1 MSIDIEQFHGVF
13 FDESDEHLDDMEQL
27 LMSLDIES
35 PDPEE
40 LNSIFRAA
48 HSIKGGS
55 GIFGFDALM
64 NLTHVM
70 ENLLDKARN
79 NELSITADIVNVL
92 LETLDVLK
100 DTLNAYRDETPVPED
115 SIAQR
120 IKILNEVINGQTTD
134 TASDSSGAPSVQNEN
149 TQNESLQ
156 DDSFGFFDDEP
167 GDPASDSDDS
177 FGFFDDEP
185 VNEVSQEETIQSNS
199 EDDEGFGFFDDA
211 LDESNLTQ
219 ETSTQKSVKEDEGFG
234 FFDDEET
241 LNTTDMSQTDK
252 SGSAVAGTTKT
263 GEHQGFGFFED
274 APSASNINTS
284 LESASGNNAQSAN
297 TPSNTATTSSNVK
310 APTSGA
316 APTSTQAKTPSKPPA
331 KKSTARES
339 ASIRVDTTKIDA
351 MVNLV
356 GELVITQSM
365 LSMIGQDVE
374 GQVGERLQLAIDELQ
389 RNTREIQ
396 ESVMSMRML
405 PLTATFNRFPRL
417 VRDLAGKLG
426 KQVELVLQGGS
437 TEIDKSLIEK
447 IVDPLTHLVRNSID
461 HGIETPEKRAAAGKP
476 EKGTVI
482 LSAEQKGGS
491 IIISIIDDGGG
502 LHRDKILDKA
512 RSNGLAVSDDMPDSE
527 VWQLIFQP
535 GFSTAEAITDVSG
548 RGVGMDV
555 VRRNIESIG
564 GRIDIE
570 SSAGEG
576 SAFFIHLPLTLA
588 IVDGMCVSVGKQ
600 IFVIPLLNIIESFQP
615 TKQQLKTL
623 GNDTVLYIR
632 DQYWP
637 LVPLYDFMEVEG
649 AALSPTEGIVV
660 LLESSKKRFGILV
673 DALVG
678 QQQVV
683 IKSLEEHYRKVAGIA
698 GATIMGDGK
707 VALIIDADSIAT
719 TYTSSQIEELLS

>member
-27 LMSLDIES
+27 LMSLDVES

-79 NELSITADIVNVL
+79 NELSVTADIVNVL

-115 SIAQR
+115 CIAER
-120 IKILNEVINGQTTD
+120 IKILNGVINGQSTD
-134 TASDSSGAPSVQNEN
+134 LAPGDGDDASEVSVNA
-149 TQNESLQ
+149 QNESAQ

-167 GDPASDSDDS
+167 NSAIEAADDS

-185 VNEVSQEETIQSNS
+185 VNEVLSHGDNTKS
-199 EDDEGFGFFDDA
+199 ENNDDD
-211 LDESNLTQ
+211 
-219 ETSTQKSVKEDEGFG
+219 GFG
-234 FFDDEET
+234 FFDDEISN
-241 LNTTDMSQTDK
+241 NTVGAQT
-252 SGSAVAGTTKT
+252 ATTKAET
-263 GEHQGFGFFED
+263 AEVEQGFGFFED
-274 APSASNINTS
+274 APSATNINTS
-284 LESASGNNAQSAN
+284 LEITSSNNAQSAS
-297 TPSNTATTSSNVK
+297 TQLNTATTSNNDK
-310 APTSGA
+310 APTSGV
-316 APTSTQAKTPSKPPA
+316 APTTTQAKTPPKPPA
-331 KKSTARES
+331 KKSAARES

-461 HGIETPEKRAAAGKP
+461 HGIEMPDKRVAAGKP

-512 RSNGLAVSDDMPDSE
+512 RSNGLTVSDDMPDSE

-637 LVPLYDFMEVEG
+637 LVPLYDFMEVED

-660 LLESSKKRFGILV
+660 LLESSKKRFGVLV

>member
-27 LMSLDIES
+27 LMSLDVES

-79 NELSITADIVNVL
+79 NELSVTADIVNVL

-115 SIAQR
+115 SIAER
-120 IKILNEVINGQTTD
+120 IKILNGVINGQSTD
-134 TASDSSGAPSVQNEN
+134 AASGDGDDASEVSVNA
-149 TQNESLQ
+149 QNESAQ

-167 GDPASDSDDS
+167 NSAIEAADDS

-185 VNEVSQEETIQSNS
+185 VNEALSHGDNTKS
-199 EDDEGFGFFDDA
+199 ENNDDD
-211 LDESNLTQ
+211 
-219 ETSTQKSVKEDEGFG
+219 GFG
-234 FFDDEET
+234 FFDDEISN
-241 LNTTDMSQTDK
+241 NTVGAQT
-252 SGSAVAGTTKT
+252 ATTKAET
-263 GEHQGFGFFED
+263 AEVEQGFGFFED
-274 APSASNINTS
+274 APSATNINTS
-284 LESASGNNAQSAN
+284 LEIASSNNAQSAS
-297 TPSNTATTSSNVK
+297 TQSNTSTTSNNDK
-310 APTSGA
+310 APTSGV
-316 APTSTQAKTPSKPPA
+316 APTTTQVKTPPKPPA

-461 HGIETPEKRAAAGKP
+461 HGIEMPDKRVAAGKP

-512 RSNGLAVSDDMPDSE
+512 RSNGLTVSDDMPDSE

-637 LVPLYDFMEVEG
+637 LVPLYDFMEVED

-660 LLESSKKRFGILV
+660 LLESSKKRFGVLV

>member
-27 LMSLDIES
+27 LMSLDVES

-79 NELSITADIVNVL
+79 NELSVTADIVNVL

-115 SIAQR
+115 SIAER
-120 IKILNEVINGQTTD
+120 IKILNGVINGQSTD
-134 TASDSSGAPSVQNEN
+134 AASGDGDDASEVSVNA
-149 TQNESLQ
+149 QNESAQ

-167 GDPASDSDDS
+167 NSAIEAADDS
-177 FGFFDDEP
+177 FGFFDNEP
-185 VNEVSQEETIQSNS
+185 VNEALSHGDNTKS
-199 EDDEGFGFFDDA
+199 ENNDDD
-211 LDESNLTQ
+211 
-219 ETSTQKSVKEDEGFG
+219 GFG
-234 FFDDEET
+234 FFDDEISN
-241 LNTTDMSQTDK
+241 NTVDAQTE
-252 SGSAVAGTTKT
+252 TTKAET
-263 GEHQGFGFFED
+263 AGVEQGFGFFED
-274 APSASNINTS
+274 APSATNINTS
-284 LESASGNNAQSAN
+284 LEIASSNNAQSAS
-297 TPSNTATTSSNVK
+297 TQLNTATTSNNDK
-310 APTSGA
+310 APTTGV
-316 APTSTQAKTPSKPPA
+316 APTTTQAKTPPKPPA

-461 HGIETPEKRAAAGKP
+461 HGIEMPDKRVAAGKP

-512 RSNGLAVSDDMPDSE
+512 RSNGLTVSDDMPDSE

-637 LVPLYDFMEVEG
+637 LVPLYDFMEVED

-660 LLESSKKRFGILV
+660 LLESSKKRFGVLV

>member
-1 MSIDIEQFHGVF
+1 MSIDIEQFHSVF
-13 FDESDEHLDDMEQL
+13 FEESEEHLDDMEQL
-27 LMSLDIES
+27 LMGLNVDA

-79 NELSITADIVNVL
+79 GELRVTTEIVNVL

-100 DTLNAYRDETPVPED
+100 ATLTAYRQQSPVPED
-115 SIAQR
+115 DIAQR
-120 IKILNEVINGQTTD
+120 IMVLNAAIDGQVQ
-134 TASDSSGAPSVQNEN
+134 SGASGDKSSQTAAE
-149 TQNESLQ
+149 
-156 DDSFGFFDDEP
+156 DDDGFGFFDDDDTAQNPSAVVSE
-167 GDPASDSDDS
+167 ASDDS
-177 FGFFDDEP
+177 FGFFD
-185 VNEVSQEETIQSNS
+185 EEDVQPQCKSS
-199 EDDEGFGFFDDA
+199 AHEDDGFGFFDDA
-211 LDESNLTQ
+211 ELPVNAENKVPSIAPKDESP
-219 ETSTQKSVKEDEGFG
+219 
-234 FFDDEET
+234 
-241 LNTTDMSQTDK
+241 
-252 SGSAVAGTTKT
+252 A
-263 GEHQGFGFFED
+263 
-274 APSASNINTS
+274 
-284 LESASGNNAQSAN
+284 ESN
-297 TPSNTATTSSNVK
+297 TPKSLSNKPTPTA
-310 APTSGA
+310 P
-316 APTSTQAKTPSKPPA
+316 
-331 KKSTARES
+331 KSTAEANQQAKPVASRETV
-339 ASIRVDTTKIDA
+339 SIRVDTAKIDA

-365 LSMIGQDVE
+365 LSMIGHEVD
-374 GQVGERLQLAIDELQ
+374 GQIGERLQLAIDELQ

-417 VRDLAGKLG
+417 VRDLASKLD
-426 KQVELVLQGGS
+426 KKVELVLQGGN

-447 IVDPLTHLVRNSID
+447 LVDPLTHLVRNSID
-461 HGIETPEKRAAAGKP
+461 HGIESPSARRSNGKS
-476 EKGTVI
+476 ETGTVI

-502 LHRDKILDKA
+502 LHREKILDKA
-512 RSNGLAVSDDMPDSE
+512 RSNGLSVSDDMPDSA

-535 GFSTAEAITDVSG
+535 GFSTADAITDVSG

-564 GRIDIE
+564 GRIEIE
-570 SSAGEG
+570 SNAGEG

-588 IVDGMCVSVGKQ
+588 IVDGMCVSVGEQ
-600 IFVIPLLNIIESFQP
+600 IFVIPLLNIVESFQP
-615 TKQQLKTL
+615 QKHQLKTL
-623 GNDTVLYIR
+623 GNDTVLYVR

-637 LVPLYDFMEVEG
+637 LVPLYDFMDVDG
-649 AALSPTEGIVV
+649 AQKSATEGIVV

-683 IKSLEEHYRKVAGIA
+683 IKSLELHYRKVAGIA

-719 TYTSSQIEELLS
+719 TYTSSQLEELLS

>member
-27 LMSLDIES
+27 LMSLDVES

-79 NELSITADIVNVL
+79 NELSVTADIVNVL

-115 SIAQR
+115 SIAER
-120 IKILNEVINGQTTD
+120 IKILNGVINGQSTD
-134 TASDSSGAPSVQNEN
+134 PAPGDGDDASEVSVNA
-149 TQNESLQ
+149 QNESAQ

-167 GDPASDSDDS
+167 NSAIEAADDS

-185 VNEVSQEETIQSNS
+185 VNEALSHGDNTKS
-199 EDDEGFGFFDDA
+199 ENNDDD
-211 LDESNLTQ
+211 
-219 ETSTQKSVKEDEGFG
+219 GFG
-234 FFDDEET
+234 FFDDEISN
-241 LNTTDMSQTDK
+241 NTVDAQTE
-252 SGSAVAGTTKT
+252 TTKAET
-263 GEHQGFGFFED
+263 AEVEQGFGFFED
-274 APSASNINTS
+274 APSATNINTS
-284 LESASGNNAQSAN
+284 LEIASSNNAQSAS
-297 TPSNTATTSSNVK
+297 TQLNTATTSNNDK
-310 APTSGA
+310 APTSGV
-316 APTSTQAKTPSKPPA
+316 APTTTQAKTPPKPPA

-461 HGIETPEKRAAAGKP
+461 HGIEMPDKRVAAGKP

-512 RSNGLAVSDDMPDSE
+512 RSNGLTVSDDMPDSE

-637 LVPLYDFMEVEG
+637 LVPLYDFMEVED

-660 LLESSKKRFGILV
+660 LLESSKKRFGVLV

>member
-27 LMSLDIES
+27 LMSLDVES

-79 NELSITADIVNVL
+79 NELSVTADIVNVL

-115 SIAQR
+115 CIVER
-120 IKILNEVINGQTTD
+120 IKILNGVINGQSTD
-134 TASDSSGAPSVQNEN
+134 LAPGDGDDSSEVSVNA
-149 TQNESLQ
+149 QNESAQ

-167 GDPASDSDDS
+167 NSAIEAADDS

-185 VNEVSQEETIQSNS
+185 VNEALSHGDNTKS
-199 EDDEGFGFFDDA
+199 ENNDDD
-211 LDESNLTQ
+211 
-219 ETSTQKSVKEDEGFG
+219 GFG
-234 FFDDEET
+234 FFDDEISN
-241 LNTTDMSQTDK
+241 NTVDAQTE
-252 SGSAVAGTTKT
+252 TTKAET
-263 GEHQGFGFFED
+263 AEVEQGFGFFEG
-274 APSASNINTS
+274 APSATNINTS
-284 LESASGNNAQSAN
+284 LEIASSNNAQSAS
-297 TPSNTATTSSNVK
+297 TQSNTATTSNNGK
-310 APTSGA
+310 APASGA
-316 APTSTQAKTPSKPPA
+316 APTPTQAKTPPKPPA

-461 HGIETPEKRAAAGKP
+461 HGIEMPDKRVAAGKP

-512 RSNGLAVSDDMPDSE
+512 RSNGLTVSDDMPDSE

-637 LVPLYDFMEVEG
+637 LVPLYDFMEVED

-660 LLESSKKRFGILV
+660 LLESSKKRFGVLV

>member
-27 LMSLDIES
+27 LMSLDVES

-79 NELSITADIVNVL
+79 NELSVTADIVNVL

-115 SIAQR
+115 SIAER
-120 IKILNEVINGQTTD
+120 IKILNGVINGQSTD
-134 TASDSSGAPSVQNEN
+134 AASGDGDDASEVSVNA
-149 TQNESLQ
+149 QNESAQ

-167 GDPASDSDDS
+167 NSAIEAADDS

-185 VNEVSQEETIQSNS
+185 VYEALSHGDNTKS
-199 EDDEGFGFFDDA
+199 ENNDDD
-211 LDESNLTQ
+211 
-219 ETSTQKSVKEDEGFG
+219 GFG
-234 FFDDEET
+234 FFDDEISN
-241 LNTTDMSQTDK
+241 NTVDAQTE
-252 SGSAVAGTTKT
+252 TTKAET
-263 GEHQGFGFFED
+263 AEVEQGFGFFED
-274 APSASNINTS
+274 APSATNINTS
-284 LESASGNNAQSAN
+284 LEIASSNNAQSAS
-297 TPSNTATTSSNVK
+297 TQLNTATTSNNDK
-310 APTSGA
+310 APTSGV
-316 APTSTQAKTPSKPPA
+316 APTTTQAKTPPKPPA

-461 HGIETPEKRAAAGKP
+461 HGIEMPDKRVAAGKP

-512 RSNGLAVSDDMPDSE
+512 RSNGLTVSDDMPDSE

-637 LVPLYDFMEVEG
+637 LVPLYDFMEVED

-660 LLESSKKRFGILV
+660 LLESSKKRFGVLV

>member
-27 LMSLDIES
+27 LMSLDVES

-79 NELSITADIVNVL
+79 NELSVTADIVNVL

-115 SIAQR
+115 SIAER
-120 IKILNEVINGQTTD
+120 IKILNGVINGQYTD
-134 TASDSSGAPSVQNEN
+134 PAPGDGDDSSEVSVNAQNEN
-149 TQNESLQ
+149 AQ

-167 GDPASDSDDS
+167 NSAIEAADDS

-185 VNEVSQEETIQSNS
+185 VNEVLSHGDNTKS
-199 EDDEGFGFFDDA
+199 ENNDDD
-211 LDESNLTQ
+211 
-219 ETSTQKSVKEDEGFG
+219 GFG
-234 FFDDEET
+234 FFDDEISN
-241 LNTTDMSQTDK
+241 NTVDAQTE
-252 SGSAVAGTTKT
+252 TTKAET
-263 GEHQGFGFFED
+263 AEVEQGFGFFED
-274 APSASNINTS
+274 APSATNINTS
-284 LESASGNNAQSAN
+284 LEIASSNNAQSAS
-297 TPSNTATTSSNVK
+297 TQLNTATTSNNDK
-310 APTSGA
+310 APTSGV
-316 APTSTQAKTPSKPPA
+316 APTTTQAKTPPKPPA

-365 LSMIGQDVE
+365 LSLIGQDVE

-461 HGIETPEKRAAAGKP
+461 HGIEMPDKRVGAGKP

-512 RSNGLAVSDDMPDSE
+512 RSNGLTVSDDMPDSE

-637 LVPLYDFMEVEG
+637 LVPLYDFMEVED

-660 LLESSKKRFGILV
+660 LLESSKKRFGVLV

>member
-27 LMSLDIES
+27 LMSLDVES

-79 NELSITADIVNVL
+79 NELSVTADIVNVL

-115 SIAQR
+115 SIAER
-120 IKILNEVINGQTTD
+120 IKILNGVINGQSTD
-134 TASDSSGAPSVQNEN
+134 AASGDGDDASEVSVNAQNEN
-149 TQNESLQ
+149 AQ

-167 GDPASDSDDS
+167 NSAIEAADDS

-185 VNEVSQEETIQSNS
+185 VNEVLSHGDNTKS
-199 EDDEGFGFFDDA
+199 ENNDDD
-211 LDESNLTQ
+211 
-219 ETSTQKSVKEDEGFG
+219 GFG
-234 FFDDEET
+234 FFDDEISN
-241 LNTTDMSQTDK
+241 NTVDAQTE
-252 SGSAVAGTTKT
+252 TTKAET
-263 GEHQGFGFFED
+263 AGVEQGFGFFED
-274 APSASNINTS
+274 APSATNINTS
-284 LESASGNNAQSAN
+284 LEIASSNNAQSAS
-297 TPSNTATTSSNVK
+297 TQLNTATTSNNDK
-310 APTSGA
+310 APTTGV
-316 APTSTQAKTPSKPPA
+316 APTTTQAKTPPKPPA

-461 HGIETPEKRAAAGKP
+461 HGIEMPDKRVAAGKP

-512 RSNGLAVSDDMPDSE
+512 RSNGLTVSDDMPDSE

-637 LVPLYDFMEVEG
+637 LVPLYDFMEVED

-660 LLESSKKRFGILV
+660 LLESSKKRFGVLV

>member
-27 LMSLDIES
+27 LMSLDVES

-79 NELSITADIVNVL
+79 NELSVTADIVNVL

-115 SIAQR
+115 SIAER
-120 IKILNEVINGQTTD
+120 IKILNGVINGQSTD
-134 TASDSSGAPSVQNEN
+134 AASGDGDDASEVSVNA
-149 TQNESLQ
+149 QNESAQ

-167 GDPASDSDDS
+167 NSAIEAADDS
-177 FGFFDDEP
+177 FGFFDNEP
-185 VNEVSQEETIQSNS
+185 VNEALSHGDNTKS
-199 EDDEGFGFFDDA
+199 ENNDDD
-211 LDESNLTQ
+211 
-219 ETSTQKSVKEDEGFG
+219 GFG
-234 FFDDEET
+234 FFDDEISN
-241 LNTTDMSQTDK
+241 NTVDAQTE
-252 SGSAVAGTTKT
+252 TTKAET
-263 GEHQGFGFFED
+263 AEVEQGFGFFED
-274 APSASNINTS
+274 APSATNINTS
-284 LESASGNNAQSAN
+284 LEIASSNNAQSAS
-297 TPSNTATTSSNVK
+297 TQLNTATTSNNDK
-310 APTSGA
+310 APTSGV
-316 APTSTQAKTPSKPPA
+316 APTTTQAKTPPKPPA

-461 HGIETPEKRAAAGKP
+461 HGIEMPDKRVAAGKP

-512 RSNGLAVSDDMPDSE
+512 RSNGLTVSDDMPDSE

-637 LVPLYDFMEVEG
+637 LVPLYDFMEVED

-660 LLESSKKRFGILV
+660 LLESSKKRFGVLV

>member
-1 MSIDIEQFHGVF
+1 MSINIEQFHSVF

-27 LMSLDIES
+27 LMSLDVES

-79 NELSITADIVNVL
+79 NELSITAAIVNVL

-100 DTLNAYRDETPVPED
+100 DTLNAYRDETPVPEG
-115 SIAQR
+115 SIAER
-120 IKILNEVINGQTTD
+120 ITILNGVINAQT
-134 TASDSSGAPSVQNEN
+134 SDIAIDESGESSNAIEDMSNEGA
-149 TQNESLQ
+149 Q
-156 DDSFGFFDDEP
+156 DDGFGFFDDELNGP
-167 GDPASDSDDS
+167 VLVSDDS

-185 VNEVSQEETIQSNS
+185 VNEDVIQDETTQKNAEE
-199 EDDEGFGFFDDA
+199 DGGFGFFDETLSANQVNTA
-211 LDESNLTQ
+211 LEAQSSSEAQSASAQSDTTSTSNDVKALKSGAAS
-219 ETSTQKSVKEDEGFG
+219 TSTQTRTPPK
-234 FFDDEET
+234 
-241 LNTTDMSQTDK
+241 
-252 SGSAVAGTTKT
+252 
-263 GEHQGFGFFED
+263 
-274 APSASNINTS
+274 PSA
-284 LESASGNNAQSAN
+284 
-297 TPSNTATTSSNVK
+297 
-310 APTSGA
+310 
-316 APTSTQAKTPSKPPA
+316 
-331 KKSTARES
+331 KKGTARES

-461 HGIETPEKRAAAGKP
+461 HGIESPEKRVAAGKP

-527 VWQLIFQP
+527 VWQLIFQA

-615 TKQQLKTL
+615 TKQQIKTL

-637 LVPLYDFMEVEG
+637 LVPLYDFMEVED

-660 LLESSKKRFGILV
+660 LLESSKKRFGVLV

-719 TYTSSQIEELLS
+719 TYTSNQIEELVS

>member
-27 LMSLDIES
+27 LMSLDVES

-79 NELSITADIVNVL
+79 NELSVTADIVNVL

-115 SIAQR
+115 SIAER
-120 IKILNEVINGQTTD
+120 IKILNGVINGQSTD
-134 TASDSSGAPSVQNEN
+134 AAPGDGDDASEVSVNA
-149 TQNESLQ
+149 QNESAQ

-167 GDPASDSDDS
+167 NSAIEAADDS
-177 FGFFDDEP
+177 FGFFDNEP
-185 VNEVSQEETIQSNS
+185 VNEALSHGDNTKS
-199 EDDEGFGFFDDA
+199 ENNDDD
-211 LDESNLTQ
+211 
-219 ETSTQKSVKEDEGFG
+219 GFG
-234 FFDDEET
+234 FFDDEISN
-241 LNTTDMSQTDK
+241 NTVDAQTE
-252 SGSAVAGTTKT
+252 TTKAET
-263 GEHQGFGFFED
+263 AEVEQGFGFFED
-274 APSASNINTS
+274 APSATNINTS
-284 LESASGNNAQSAN
+284 LEIASSNNAQSAS
-297 TPSNTATTSSNVK
+297 TQSNTATTSNNDK
-310 APTSGA
+310 APTSGV
-316 APTSTQAKTPSKPPA
+316 APTTTQAKTPPKPPA

-365 LSMIGQDVE
+365 LSLIGQDVE

-461 HGIETPEKRAAAGKP
+461 HGIEMPDKRVAAGKP

-512 RSNGLAVSDDMPDSE
+512 RSNGLTVSDDMPDSE

-570 SSAGEG
+570 SSVGEG

-637 LVPLYDFMEVEG
+637 LVPLYDFMEVED

-660 LLESSKKRFGILV
+660 LLESSKKRFGVLV

>member
-27 LMSLDIES
+27 LMSLDVES

-79 NELSITADIVNVL
+79 NELSVTADIVNVL

-115 SIAQR
+115 SIAER
-120 IKILNEVINGQTTD
+120 IKILNGVINGQSTD
-134 TASDSSGAPSVQNEN
+134 VAPGDGDDSSEVSVNA
-149 TQNESLQ
+149 QNESAQ

-167 GDPASDSDDS
+167 NSAIEAADDS

-185 VNEVSQEETIQSNS
+185 VNEALSHGDNTKS
-199 EDDEGFGFFDDA
+199 ENNDDD
-211 LDESNLTQ
+211 
-219 ETSTQKSVKEDEGFG
+219 GFG
-234 FFDDEET
+234 FFDDEISN
-241 LNTTDMSQTDK
+241 NTVDAQTE
-252 SGSAVAGTTKT
+252 TTKAET
-263 GEHQGFGFFED
+263 AEVEQGFGFFED
-274 APSASNINTS
+274 APSATNINTS
-284 LESASGNNAQSAN
+284 LEIASSNNAQSAS
-297 TPSNTATTSSNVK
+297 TQLNTATTSNNDK
-310 APTSGA
+310 APTSGV
-316 APTSTQAKTPSKPPA
+316 APTTTQAKTPPKPPA

-461 HGIETPEKRAAAGKP
+461 HGIEMPDKRVAAGKP

-512 RSNGLAVSDDMPDSE
+512 RSNGLTVSDDMPDSE

-637 LVPLYDFMEVEG
+637 LVPLYDFMEVED

-660 LLESSKKRFGILV
+660 LLESSKKRFGVLV

>member
-27 LMSLDIES
+27 LMSLDVES

-79 NELSITADIVNVL
+79 NELSVTADIVNVL

-115 SIAQR
+115 SIAER
-120 IKILNEVINGQTTD
+120 IKILNGVINGQSTD
-134 TASDSSGAPSVQNEN
+134 PAPGDGDDASEVSVNA
-149 TQNESLQ
+149 QNESAQ

-167 GDPASDSDDS
+167 NSAIEAADDS

-185 VNEVSQEETIQSNS
+185 VNEALSHGDNTKS
-199 EDDEGFGFFDDA
+199 ENNDDD
-211 LDESNLTQ
+211 
-219 ETSTQKSVKEDEGFG
+219 GFG
-234 FFDDEET
+234 FFDDEISN
-241 LNTTDMSQTDK
+241 NTVDAQTE
-252 SGSAVAGTTKT
+252 TTKAET
-263 GEHQGFGFFED
+263 AGVEQGFGFFED
-274 APSASNINTS
+274 APSATNINTS
-284 LESASGNNAQSAN
+284 LEIASSNNAQSAS
-297 TPSNTATTSSNVK
+297 TQLNTATTSNNDK
-310 APTSGA
+310 APTSGV
-316 APTSTQAKTPSKPPA
+316 APTTTQAKTPPKPPA

-461 HGIETPEKRAAAGKP
+461 HGIEMPDKRVAAGKP

-512 RSNGLAVSDDMPDSE
+512 RSNGLTVSDDMPDSE

-637 LVPLYDFMEVEG
+637 LVPLYDFMEVED

-660 LLESSKKRFGILV
+660 LLESSKKRFGVLV

>member
-27 LMSLDIES
+27 LMSLDVES

-79 NELSITADIVNVL
+79 NELSVTADIVNVL

-115 SIAQR
+115 SIAER
-120 IKILNEVINGQTTD
+120 IKILNGVINGQSTD
-134 TASDSSGAPSVQNEN
+134 AAPGDGDDASEVSVNA
-149 TQNESLQ
+149 QNESAQ

-167 GDPASDSDDS
+167 NSAIEAADDS
-177 FGFFDDEP
+177 FGFFDNEP
-185 VNEVSQEETIQSNS
+185 VNEALSHGDNTKS
-199 EDDEGFGFFDDA
+199 ENNDDD
-211 LDESNLTQ
+211 
-219 ETSTQKSVKEDEGFG
+219 GFG
-234 FFDDEET
+234 FFDDEISN
-241 LNTTDMSQTDK
+241 NTVDAQTE
-252 SGSAVAGTTKT
+252 TTKAET
-263 GEHQGFGFFED
+263 AEVEQGFGFFED
-274 APSASNINTS
+274 APSATNINTS
-284 LESASGNNAQSAN
+284 LEIASSNNAQSAS
-297 TPSNTATTSSNVK
+297 TQSNTATTSNNDK
-310 APTSGA
+310 APTSGV
-316 APTSTQAKTPSKPPA
+316 APTTTQAKTPPKPPA

-365 LSMIGQDVE
+365 LSLIGQDVE

-461 HGIETPEKRAAAGKP
+461 HGIEMPDKRVGAGKP

-512 RSNGLAVSDDMPDSE
+512 RSNGLTVSDDMPDSE

-570 SSAGEG
+570 SSVGEG

-637 LVPLYDFMEVEG
+637 LVPLYDFMEVED

-660 LLESSKKRFGILV
+660 LLESSKKRFGVLV

>member
-92 LETLDVLK
+92 LKTLDVLK

-134 TASDSSGAPSVQNEN
+134 TASDSSGAPSVQSEN

-185 VNEVSQEETIQSNS
+185 LNEVSQEETIQSNS

-211 LDESNLTQ
+211 WDESNLTQ
-219 ETSTQKSVKEDEGFG
+219 ETSTQNSVKEDEGFG
-234 FFDDEET
+234 FFDDEEP

-252 SGSAVAGTTKT
+252 SGSPVAGTTKAE
-263 GEHQGFGFFED
+263 EHQGFGFFED

-297 TPSNTATTSSNVK
+297 TPSNTATTSSSIK

-365 LSMIGQDVE
+365 LGQDVE

>member
-1 MSIDIEQFHGVF
+1 
-13 FDESDEHLDDMEQL
+13 
-27 LMSLDIES
+27 
-35 PDPEE
+35 
-40 LNSIFRAA
+40 
-48 HSIKGGS
+48 
-55 GIFGFDALM
+55 
-64 NLTHVM
+64 
-70 ENLLDKARN
+70 
-79 NELSITADIVNVL
+79 
-92 LETLDVLK
+92 
-100 DTLNAYRDETPVPED
+100 
-115 SIAQR
+115 
-120 IKILNEVINGQTTD
+120 
-134 TASDSSGAPSVQNEN
+134 
-149 TQNESLQ
+149 
-156 DDSFGFFDDEP
+156 
-167 GDPASDSDDS
+167 
-177 FGFFDDEP
+177 
-185 VNEVSQEETIQSNS
+185 
-199 EDDEGFGFFDDA
+199 
-211 LDESNLTQ
+211 
-219 ETSTQKSVKEDEGFG
+219 
-234 FFDDEET
+234 
-241 LNTTDMSQTDK
+241 
-252 SGSAVAGTTKT
+252 
-263 GEHQGFGFFED
+263 
-274 APSASNINTS
+274 
-284 LESASGNNAQSAN
+284 
-297 TPSNTATTSSNVK
+297 
-310 APTSGA
+310 
-316 APTSTQAKTPSKPPA
+316 
-331 KKSTARES
+331 
-339 ASIRVDTTKIDA
+339 

-461 HGIETPEKRAAAGKP
+461 HGIEMPDKRVAAGKP

-512 RSNGLAVSDDMPDSE
+512 RSNGLTVSDDMPDSE

-637 LVPLYDFMEVEG
+637 LVPLYDFMEVED

-660 LLESSKKRFGILV
+660 LLESSKKRFGVLV

>member
-27 LMSLDIES
+27 LMSLDVES

-79 NELSITADIVNVL
+79 NELSVTADIVNVL

-115 SIAQR
+115 SITER
-120 IKILNEVINGQTTD
+120 IKILNGVINGQSTD
-134 TASDSSGAPSVQNEN
+134 LAPGDGDNSSEVSVNA
-149 TQNESLQ
+149 QNESAQ

-167 GDPASDSDDS
+167 NSAIEAADDS

-185 VNEVSQEETIQSNS
+185 VNEALSHDDNTKS
-199 EDDEGFGFFDDA
+199 ENNDDDGFGFFDNEISNSTVDA
-211 LDESNLTQ
+211 
-219 ETSTQKSVKEDEGFG
+219 
-234 FFDDEET
+234 
-241 LNTTDMSQTDK
+241 QTE
-252 SGSAVAGTTKT
+252 TTKAET
-263 GEHQGFGFFED
+263 AEEEQGFGFFED
-274 APSASNINTS
+274 APSATNINTS
-284 LESASGNNAQSAN
+284 LEIASSNNVQSASTQL
-297 TPSNTATTSSNVK
+297 NTATTSNNDK
-310 APTSGA
+310 APTSGV
-316 APTSTQAKTPSKPPA
+316 APTTTQAKTPLKPPA

-461 HGIETPEKRAAAGKP
+461 HGIEMPDKRVAAGKP

-502 LHRDKILDKA
+502 LHRNKILDKA
-512 RSNGLAVSDDMPDSE
+512 RSNGLTVSDDMPDSE

-576 SAFFIHLPLTLA
+576 SAFFFIHLPLTLA

-637 LVPLYDFMEVEG
+637 LVPLYDFMEVED

-660 LLESSKKRFGILV
+660 LLESSKKRFGVLV

>member
-27 LMSLDIES
+27 LMSLDVES

-79 NELSITADIVNVL
+79 NELSVTADIVNVL

-115 SIAQR
+115 SIAER
-120 IKILNEVINGQTTD
+120 IKILNGVINGQYTD
-134 TASDSSGAPSVQNEN
+134 PAPGDGDDSSEVSVNA
-149 TQNESLQ
+149 QNESAQ

-167 GDPASDSDDS
+167 NSAIEAADDS

-185 VNEVSQEETIQSNS
+185 VNEVLSHGDNTKS
-199 EDDEGFGFFDDA
+199 ENNDDD
-211 LDESNLTQ
+211 
-219 ETSTQKSVKEDEGFG
+219 GFG
-234 FFDDEET
+234 FFDDEISN
-241 LNTTDMSQTDK
+241 NTVDAQTE
-252 SGSAVAGTTKT
+252 TTK
-263 GEHQGFGFFED
+263 
-274 APSASNINTS
+274 
-284 LESASGNNAQSAN
+284 
-297 TPSNTATTSSNVK
+297 
-310 APTSGA
+310 
-316 APTSTQAKTPSKPPA
+316 AKTPPKPPA

-461 HGIETPEKRAAAGKP
+461 HGIEMPDKRVAAGKP

-512 RSNGLAVSDDMPDSE
+512 RSNGLTVSDDMPDSE

-637 LVPLYDFMEVEG
+637 LVPLYDFMEVED

-660 LLESSKKRFGILV
+660 LLESSKKRFGVLV

>member
-27 LMSLDIES
+27 LMSLDVES

-79 NELSITADIVNVL
+79 NELSVTADIVNVL

-115 SIAQR
+115 SIAER
-120 IKILNEVINGQTTD
+120 IKILNGVINGQSTD
-134 TASDSSGAPSVQNEN
+134 LAPGDGDDASEVSVNA
-149 TQNESLQ
+149 QNESAQ
-156 DDSFGFFDDEP
+156 DDSFGFFDD
-167 GDPASDSDDS
+167 DPNSAIEAADDS
-177 FGFFDDEP
+177 FGFFDNEP
-185 VNEVSQEETIQSNS
+185 VNEALSHGDNTKS
-199 EDDEGFGFFDDA
+199 ENNDDD
-211 LDESNLTQ
+211 
-219 ETSTQKSVKEDEGFG
+219 GFG
-234 FFDDEET
+234 FFDDEISN
-241 LNTTDMSQTDK
+241 NTVDAQTE
-252 SGSAVAGTTKT
+252 TTKAET
-263 GEHQGFGFFED
+263 AEVEQGFGFFED
-274 APSASNINTS
+274 APSATNINTS
-284 LESASGNNAQSAN
+284 LEIASSNNAQSAS
-297 TPSNTATTSSNVK
+297 TQSNTATTSNNDK
-310 APTSGA
+310 APTSGV
-316 APTSTQAKTPSKPPA
+316 APTTTQAKTPPKPPA

-365 LSMIGQDVE
+365 LSLIGQDVE

-461 HGIETPEKRAAAGKP
+461 HGIEMPDKRVAAGKP

-512 RSNGLAVSDDMPDSE
+512 RSNGLTVSDDMPDSE

-637 LVPLYDFMEVEG
+637 LVPLYDFMEVED

-660 LLESSKKRFGILV
+660 LLESSKKRFGVLV

>member
-27 LMSLDIES
+27 LMSLDVES

-79 NELSITADIVNVL
+79 NELSVTADIVNVL

-115 SIAQR
+115 SIAER
-120 IKILNEVINGQTTD
+120 IKILNGVINGQSTD
-134 TASDSSGAPSVQNEN
+134 AASGDGDDSSEVSVNA
-149 TQNESLQ
+149 QNESAQ

-167 GDPASDSDDS
+167 NSAIEAADD
-177 FGFFDDEP
+177 
-185 VNEVSQEETIQSNS
+185 
-199 EDDEGFGFFDDA
+199 GFGFFDEEAVNEA
-211 LDESNLTQ
+211 LSHGDNT
-219 ETSTQKSVKEDEGFG
+219 KSENNDDDGFG
-234 FFDDEET
+234 FFDDEISN
-241 LNTTDMSQTDK
+241 NTVGAQT
-252 SGSAVAGTTKT
+252 ATTKAET
-263 GEHQGFGFFED
+263 AEVEQGFGFFED
-274 APSASNINTS
+274 APSATNINTS
-284 LESASGNNAQSAN
+284 LEIASSNNAQSAS
-297 TPSNTATTSSNVK
+297 TQLNTATTSNNDK
-310 APTSGA
+310 APTSGV
-316 APTSTQAKTPSKPPA
+316 APTTTQAKTPPKPPA

-461 HGIETPEKRAAAGKP
+461 HGIEMPDKRVAAGKP

-512 RSNGLAVSDDMPDSE
+512 RSNGLTVSDDMPDSE

-637 LVPLYDFMEVEG
+637 LVPLYDFMEVED

-660 LLESSKKRFGILV
+660 LLESSKKRFGVLV

>member
-27 LMSLDIES
+27 LMSLDVES

-79 NELSITADIVNVL
+79 NELSVTADIVNVL

-115 SIAQR
+115 SIAER
-120 IKILNEVINGQTTD
+120 IKILNGVINGQSTD
-134 TASDSSGAPSVQNEN
+134 LAPGDGDDASEVSVNA
-149 TQNESLQ
+149 QNESAQ

-167 GDPASDSDDS
+167 NSAIEAADDS
-177 FGFFDDEP
+177 FGFFDNEP
-185 VNEVSQEETIQSNS
+185 VNEALSHGDNTKS
-199 EDDEGFGFFDDA
+199 ENNDDD
-211 LDESNLTQ
+211 
-219 ETSTQKSVKEDEGFG
+219 GFG
-234 FFDDEET
+234 FFDDEISNDTVDAQTET
-241 LNTTDMSQTDK
+241 TNAET
-252 SGSAVAGTTKT
+252 AEV
-263 GEHQGFGFFED
+263 EQGFGFFED
-274 APSASNINTS
+274 APSATNINTS
-284 LESASGNNAQSAN
+284 LEIASSNNAQSAS
-297 TPSNTATTSSNVK
+297 TQLNTATTSNNDK
-310 APTSGA
+310 APTSGV
-316 APTSTQAKTPSKPPA
+316 APTTTQAKTPPKPPA

-461 HGIETPEKRAAAGKP
+461 HGIEMPDKRVAAGKP

-512 RSNGLAVSDDMPDSE
+512 RSNGLTVSDDMPDSE

-637 LVPLYDFMEVEG
+637 LVPLYDFMEVED

-660 LLESSKKRFGILV
+660 LLESSKKRFGVLV

>member
-27 LMSLDIES
+27 LMSLDVES

-79 NELSITADIVNVL
+79 NELSVTADIVNVL

-115 SIAQR
+115 SIAER
-120 IKILNEVINGQTTD
+120 IKILNGVINGQSTD
-134 TASDSSGAPSVQNEN
+134 AASGDGDDASEVSVNA
-149 TQNESLQ
+149 QNESAQ

-167 GDPASDSDDS
+167 NSAIEAADDS

-185 VNEVSQEETIQSNS
+185 VNEALSHGDNTKS
-199 EDDEGFGFFDDA
+199 ENNDDD
-211 LDESNLTQ
+211 
-219 ETSTQKSVKEDEGFG
+219 GFG
-234 FFDDEET
+234 FFDDEISN
-241 LNTTDMSQTDK
+241 NTVGAQT
-252 SGSAVAGTTKT
+252 ATTKAET
-263 GEHQGFGFFED
+263 AEVEQGFGFFED
-274 APSASNINTS
+274 APSATNINTS
-284 LESASGNNAQSAN
+284 LEIASSNNAQSAS
-297 TPSNTATTSSNVK
+297 TQLNTATTSNNDK
-310 APTSGA
+310 APTSGV
-316 APTSTQAKTPSKPPA
+316 APTTTQAKTPPKPPA

-365 LSMIGQDVE
+365 LSLIGQDVE

-461 HGIETPEKRAAAGKP
+461 HGIEMPDKRVAAGKP

-512 RSNGLAVSDDMPDSE
+512 RSNGLTVSDDMPDSE

-637 LVPLYDFMEVEG
+637 LVPLYDFMEVED

-660 LLESSKKRFGILV
+660 LLESSKKRFGVLV

>member
-27 LMSLDIES
+27 LMSLDVES

-79 NELSITADIVNVL
+79 NELSVTADIVNVL

-115 SIAQR
+115 SIAER
-120 IKILNEVINGQTTD
+120 IKILNGVINGQYTD
-134 TASDSSGAPSVQNEN
+134 PAPGDGDDSSEVSVNA
-149 TQNESLQ
+149 QNESAQ

-167 GDPASDSDDS
+167 NSAIEAADDS
-177 FGFFDDEP
+177 FGFFDNEP
-185 VNEVSQEETIQSNS
+185 VNEALSHGDNTKS
-199 EDDEGFGFFDDA
+199 ENNDDD
-211 LDESNLTQ
+211 
-219 ETSTQKSVKEDEGFG
+219 GFG
-234 FFDDEET
+234 FFDDEISN
-241 LNTTDMSQTDK
+241 NTVDAQTE
-252 SGSAVAGTTKT
+252 TTKAET
-263 GEHQGFGFFED
+263 AEVEQGFGFFED
-274 APSASNINTS
+274 APSATNINTS
-284 LESASGNNAQSAN
+284 LEIASSNNAQSAS
-297 TPSNTATTSSNVK
+297 TQLNTATTSNNDK
-310 APTSGA
+310 APTTGV
-316 APTSTQAKTPSKPPA
+316 APTTTQAKTPPKPPA

-461 HGIETPEKRAAAGKP
+461 HGIEMPDKRVAAGKP

-512 RSNGLAVSDDMPDSE
+512 RSNGLTVSDDMPDSE

-637 LVPLYDFMEVEG
+637 LVPLYDFMEVED

-660 LLESSKKRFGILV
+660 LLESSKKRFGVLV

>member
-27 LMSLDIES
+27 LMSLDVES

-79 NELSITADIVNVL
+79 NELSVTADIVNVL

-115 SIAQR
+115 SIAER
-120 IKILNEVINGQTTD
+120 IKILNGVINGQYTD
-134 TASDSSGAPSVQNEN
+134 PAPGDGDDSSEVSVNAQNEN
-149 TQNESLQ
+149 AQ

-167 GDPASDSDDS
+167 NSAIEAADDS
-177 FGFFDDEP
+177 FGFFDNEP
-185 VNEVSQEETIQSNS
+185 VNEALSHGDNTKS
-199 EDDEGFGFFDDA
+199 ENNDDD
-211 LDESNLTQ
+211 
-219 ETSTQKSVKEDEGFG
+219 GFG
-234 FFDDEET
+234 FFDDEISN
-241 LNTTDMSQTDK
+241 NTVDAQTE
-252 SGSAVAGTTKT
+252 TTKAET
-263 GEHQGFGFFED
+263 AGVEQGFGFFED
-274 APSASNINTS
+274 APSATNINTS
-284 LESASGNNAQSAN
+284 LEIASSNNAQSAS
-297 TPSNTATTSSNVK
+297 TQLNTATTSNNDK
-310 APTSGA
+310 APTSGV
-316 APTSTQAKTPSKPPA
+316 APTTTQAKTPPKPPA

-461 HGIETPEKRAAAGKP
+461 HGIEMPDKRVAAGKP

-512 RSNGLAVSDDMPDSE
+512 RSNGLTVSDDMPDSE

-637 LVPLYDFMEVEG
+637 LVPLYDFMEVED

-660 LLESSKKRFGILV
+660 LLESSKKRFGVLV

>member
-27 LMSLDIES
+27 LMSLDVES

-79 NELSITADIVNVL
+79 NELSVTADIVNVL

-115 SIAQR
+115 CIAER
-120 IKILNEVINGQTTD
+120 IKILNGVINGQSTD
-134 TASDSSGAPSVQNEN
+134 LAPGDGDDSSEVSVNA
-149 TQNESLQ
+149 QNESAQ

-167 GDPASDSDDS
+167 NSAIEAADDS

-185 VNEVSQEETIQSNS
+185 VNEALSHGDNTKS
-199 EDDEGFGFFDDA
+199 ENNDDDGFGFFDDKI
-211 LDESNLTQ
+211 SN
-219 ETSTQKSVKEDEGFG
+219 
-234 FFDDEET
+234 
-241 LNTTDMSQTDK
+241 NTVDAHT
-252 SGSAVAGTTKT
+252 ATTKAET
-263 GEHQGFGFFED
+263 AEVEQGFGFFED
-274 APSASNINTS
+274 APSATNINTS
-284 LESASGNNAQSAN
+284 LEIASSNNAQSAS
-297 TPSNTATTSSNVK
+297 TQSNTATTSNNDK
-310 APTSGA
+310 APTSGV
-316 APTSTQAKTPSKPPA
+316 APTTTQAKTPPKPPA

-461 HGIETPEKRAAAGKP
+461 HGIEMPDKRVAAGKP

-512 RSNGLAVSDDMPDSE
+512 RSNGLTVSDDMPDSE

-637 LVPLYDFMEVEG
+637 LVPLYDFMEVED

-660 LLESSKKRFGILV
+660 LLESSKKRFGVLV

>member
-27 LMSLDIES
+27 LMSLDVES

-79 NELSITADIVNVL
+79 NELSVTADIVNVL

-115 SIAQR
+115 SIAER
-120 IKILNEVINGQTTD
+120 IKILNGVINGQSTD
-134 TASDSSGAPSVQNEN
+134 AAPGDGDDASEVSVNA
-149 TQNESLQ
+149 QNESAQ

-167 GDPASDSDDS
+167 NSAIEAADDS
-177 FGFFDDEP
+177 FGFFDNEP
-185 VNEVSQEETIQSNS
+185 VNEALSHGDNTKS
-199 EDDEGFGFFDDA
+199 ENNDDD
-211 LDESNLTQ
+211 
-219 ETSTQKSVKEDEGFG
+219 GFG
-234 FFDDEET
+234 FFDDEISN
-241 LNTTDMSQTDK
+241 NTVDAQTE
-252 SGSAVAGTTKT
+252 TTKAET
-263 GEHQGFGFFED
+263 AEVEQGFGFFED
-274 APSASNINTS
+274 APSATNINTS
-284 LESASGNNAQSAN
+284 LEIASSNNAQSAS
-297 TPSNTATTSSNVK
+297 TQLNTATTSNNDK
-310 APTSGA
+310 APTSGV
-316 APTSTQAKTPSKPPA
+316 APTTTQAKTPPKPPA

-461 HGIETPEKRAAAGKP
+461 HGIEMPDKRVGAGKP

-512 RSNGLAVSDDMPDSE
+512 RSNGLTVSDDMPDSE

-637 LVPLYDFMEVEG
+637 LVPLYDFMEVED

-660 LLESSKKRFGILV
+660 LLESSKKRFGVLV

>member
-27 LMSLDIES
+27 LMSLDVES

-79 NELSITADIVNVL
+79 NELSVTADIVNVL

-115 SIAQR
+115 SIAER
-120 IKILNEVINGQTTD
+120 IKILNGVINGQYTD
-134 TASDSSGAPSVQNEN
+134 PAPGDGDDSSEVSVNAQNEN
-149 TQNESLQ
+149 AQ

-167 GDPASDSDDS
+167 NSAIEAADDS

-185 VNEVSQEETIQSNS
+185 VNEALSHGDNTKS
-199 EDDEGFGFFDDA
+199 ENNDDD
-211 LDESNLTQ
+211 
-219 ETSTQKSVKEDEGFG
+219 GFG
-234 FFDDEET
+234 FFDDEISN
-241 LNTTDMSQTDK
+241 NTVGAQT
-252 SGSAVAGTTKT
+252 ATTKAET
-263 GEHQGFGFFED
+263 AEVEQGFGFFED
-274 APSASNINTS
+274 APSATNINTS
-284 LESASGNNAQSAN
+284 LEIASSNNAQSAS
-297 TPSNTATTSSNVK
+297 TQLNTATTSNNDK
-310 APTSGA
+310 APTTGV
-316 APTSTQAKTPSKPPA
+316 APTTTQAKTPPKPPA

-461 HGIETPEKRAAAGKP
+461 HGIEMPDKRVAAGKP

-512 RSNGLAVSDDMPDSE
+512 RSNGLTVSDDMPDSE

-637 LVPLYDFMEVEG
+637 LVPLYDFMEVED

-660 LLESSKKRFGILV
+660 LLESSKKRFGVLV

>member
-27 LMSLDIES
+27 LMSLDVES

-79 NELSITADIVNVL
+79 NELSVTADIVNVL

-115 SIAQR
+115 SIAER
-120 IKILNEVINGQTTD
+120 IKILNGVINGQSTD
-134 TASDSSGAPSVQNEN
+134 AAPGDGDDASEVSVNA
-149 TQNESLQ
+149 QNESAQ
-156 DDSFGFFDDEP
+156 DDSFGFFDD
-167 GDPASDSDDS
+167 DPNSAIEAADDS

-185 VNEVSQEETIQSNS
+185 VYEALSHGDNTKS
-199 EDDEGFGFFDDA
+199 ENNDDD
-211 LDESNLTQ
+211 
-219 ETSTQKSVKEDEGFG
+219 GFG
-234 FFDDEET
+234 FFDDEISN
-241 LNTTDMSQTDK
+241 NTVGAQT
-252 SGSAVAGTTKT
+252 ATTKAET
-263 GEHQGFGFFED
+263 AEVEQGFGFFED
-274 APSASNINTS
+274 APSATNINTS
-284 LESASGNNAQSAN
+284 LEIASSNNAQSAS
-297 TPSNTATTSSNVK
+297 TQSNTATTSNNDK
-310 APTSGA
+310 APTSGV
-316 APTSTQAKTPSKPPA
+316 APTTTQAKTPPKPPA

-365 LSMIGQDVE
+365 LSLIGQDVE

-461 HGIETPEKRAAAGKP
+461 HGIEMPDKRVAAGKP

-512 RSNGLAVSDDMPDSE
+512 RSNGLTVSDDMPDSE

-637 LVPLYDFMEVEG
+637 LVPLYDFMEVED

-660 LLESSKKRFGILV
+660 LLESSKKRFGVLV